1 MEDTKPR
8 KSYFERSL
16 TSSKDRTRK
25 KGRKTPRK
33 GRGRAHHTAVRT
45 QQTTG
50 RIDFVPDE
58 NGHPKKIFMPA

>member
-1 MEDTKPR
+1 MEGHGR
-8 KSYFERSL
+8 KKSFSERSL

-50 RIDFVPDE
+50 RIDFVFDE
-58 NGHPKKIFMPA
+58 DGKPTKVFTPA